1 MSDNALKEK
10 SYQFSLDIIRLYQY
24 LKETQKEF
32 ILSKQ
37 LLRSGTSIGA
47 NIVEANAAQSKKEFI
62 AKLNISLKE
71 AKESEYWLKLL
82 KDSGYITKH
91 HFLDKVQELSKLLT
105 SIILKTK
112 ENLQKAKESQN

>member
-1 MSDNALKEK
+1 LSDNALKDK
-10 SYQFSLDIIRLYQY
+10 SYQFSLEIIRLYQY
-24 LKETQKEF
+24 LKETKKEF

-47 NIVEANAAQSKKEFI
+47 NIIEANAAQSKKEFI

-71 AKESEYWLKLL
+71 AKESEYWLNLL
-82 KDSGYITKH
+82 KDSGYISKM
-91 HFLDKVQELSKLLT
+91 DMIEKVQELSRLLT

-112 ENLQKAKESQN
+112 ENLQKTKESQN